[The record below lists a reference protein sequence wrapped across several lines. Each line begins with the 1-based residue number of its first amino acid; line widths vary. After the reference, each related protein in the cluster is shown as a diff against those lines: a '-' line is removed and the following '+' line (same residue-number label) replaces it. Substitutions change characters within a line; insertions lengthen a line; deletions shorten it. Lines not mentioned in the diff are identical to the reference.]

1 MYQSPNGNR
10 TVKLNHRNKP
20 FSLGNNNLFARFKK
34 ALSILLSVEYYEGS
48 EYGMY
53 YNKCREDG
61 RSQIYVD
68 QPDLEKK
75 LKDEFIDIESDIVKF
90 LVGPTGTGKTTL
102 MRNVFHVFGRDVA
115 VTDNNLVIYVSFYSM
130 VSYSGDAEDATVYIR
145 DALIGAIN
153 EAISCLNKK
162 DYIDRLASYDDAYYN
177 DFYNFVK
184 SNNKHLIET
193 VPSTSDNAKQIRDGN
208 GQKFVLDWIAQN
220 KPIDY
225 YMCQL
230 KYELYLYKKHT
241 NSMFNNIILIFDDL
255 ESLASKYT
263 NDIVEYAY
271 HCKKCL
277 QANFNRSYHFKVLV
291 TMRNYTYRIG
301 QNRKKEAFREISWE
315 DVIKKDTAPTLSEI
329 LDKRVAYV
337 MNLDEVI
344 NSVDDKKAFQQAG
357 DSLKI
362 ILLRM
367 YGQYDN
373 MLLSLNHNN
382 IFKSMTLIFRILT
395 NKTHMGKYE
404 TDRREQNGV
413 FEVSA
418 KDYRVENRSNN
429 SRIPGNDEVFYA
441 LAYGEEKLYF
451 DSEDYYLTNIMHY
464 KNTKGENTE
473 LLGIYI
479 IQYFI
484 HKGIS
489 MEDEDYDGFESLLC
503 INVIEEIMSLY
514 SFSTKV
520 IADSIYRGL
529 DIMMK
534 HLYRGGVLLQSIIE
548 PIAEEDDEV
557 THRIY
562 KPEMKVFLS
571 LRGSQLYNMLSYN
584 ALLFTTYRDDIV
596 TDIEGNNI
604 PTLEMS
610 MSARIHYCLTY
621 IEYLASK
628 EIELF
633 RSVSSYKNY
642 KDVLGSELVVVLLM
656 KGMKETIK
664 TYFKDVNLEQQEI
677 IRQYRT
683 IQEKIN
689 DFLDSIYDEE
699 QIDFVHIESV

>member
-1 MYQSPNGNR
+1 MYQSPNGSK
-10 TVKLNHRNKP
+10 TVKMNRRNKP
-20 FSLGNNNLFARFKK
+20 FSLGNNNLYARFKN
-34 ALSILLSVEYYEGS
+34 ALSILLTVEYYEGS

-61 RSQIYVD
+61 RSQIYID
-68 QPDLEKK
+68 QPVLEKK
-75 LKDEFIDIESDIVKF
+75 LKEEFIDIESDIVKF

-102 MRNVFHVFGRDVA
+102 MRNMFHVFGRDV
-115 VTDNNLVIYVSFYSM
+115 VVKDNNLVIYVSFYSM
-130 VSYSGDAEDATVYIR
+130 VSYSGDAEDATDFIR
-145 DALIGAIN
+145 DAVIGTIN
-153 EAISCLNKK
+153 EAISRLNNK

-193 VPSTSDNAKQIRDGN
+193 VPSTSDNVKQIRNGN
-208 GQKFVLDWIAQN
+208 GQKFVLDWIAQK

-241 NSMFNNIILIFDDL
+241 NSMFDNIILIFDDL
-255 ESLASKYT
+255 ESLEAKYT
-263 NDIVEYAY
+263 NDIIGYAY
-271 HCKKCL
+271 HCKKCM

-301 QNRKKEAFREISWE
+301 QNRKKEAFREIAWE
-315 DVIKKDTAPTLSEI
+315 DVIKKDTTPTLSEI

-344 NSVDDKKAFQQAG
+344 NSVEDKKAFQHASE
-357 DSLKI
+357 SLKV

-395 NKTHMGKYE
+395 NKAHMGKYE
-404 TDRREQNGV
+404 TDRREQSGS

-418 KDYRVENRSNN
+418 RDYRVENRSNN

-484 HKGIS
+484 HRGIN
-489 MEDEDYDGFESLLC
+489 MDDRNYDGFESILC
-503 INVIEEIMSLY
+503 TNVIEEIISLY
-514 SFSTKV
+514 SFSTKA
-520 IADSIYRGL
+520 IANSIYGGL
-529 DIMMK
+529 AIMME

-548 PIAEEDDEV
+548 PITEDDDV
-557 THRIY
+557 SHRVY
-562 KPEMKVFLS
+562 KPKMKVFLS
-571 LRGSQLYNMLSYN
+571 LRGNQLYNMLSYN

-596 TDIEGNNI
+596 TDIEGNDI

-610 MSARIHYCLTY
+610 MSARIQYCLTY
-621 IEYLASK
+621 IDYLASK

-633 RSVSSYKNY
+633 RNVLSYKNY
-642 KDVLGSELVVVLLM
+642 KNVLGSELVVVLLM

-677 IRQYRT
+677 IQQYRA
-683 IQEKIN
+683 IKGKVN
-689 DFLDSIYDEE
+689 DFLDSIYDET
-699 QIDFVHIESV
+699 QIEFVHIESV